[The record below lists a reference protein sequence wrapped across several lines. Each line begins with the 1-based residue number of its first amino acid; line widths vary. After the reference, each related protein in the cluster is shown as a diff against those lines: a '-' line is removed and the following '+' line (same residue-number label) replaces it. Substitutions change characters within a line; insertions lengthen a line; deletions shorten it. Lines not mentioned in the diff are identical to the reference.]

1 MVHNEPR
8 RLNKTLNFIKEA
20 EKVKIKLDCEIKAHK
35 LGQGKV
41 GTISQL
47 ENFYKDIELMIESKS
62 HIPSYPRVIT
72 DTWDFNSG
80 LGIKLLDLYEFYKKL
95 G

>member
-1 MVHNEPR
+1 MVYNEPR

-20 EKVKIKLDCEIKAHK
+20 EKVKIKLECEIKAHK
-35 LGQGKV
+35 LGQGKD

-47 ENFYKDIELMIESKS
+47 ESFYKDIEIMIESKS

-72 DTWDFNSG
+72 DTWDFNSE
-80 LGIKLLDLYEFYKKL
+80 LGVQLLDLYELYKKL

>member
-20 EKVKIKLDCEIKAHK
+20 EIVKIKLECEIKAHK
-35 LGQGKV
+35 LGQGKE

-47 ENFYKDIELMIESKS
+47 ENFYKDIELMVESKS

-72 DTWDFNSG
+72 DTWNFNSE
-80 LGIKLLDLYEFYKKL
+80 LGIQLLDLYELYKKI